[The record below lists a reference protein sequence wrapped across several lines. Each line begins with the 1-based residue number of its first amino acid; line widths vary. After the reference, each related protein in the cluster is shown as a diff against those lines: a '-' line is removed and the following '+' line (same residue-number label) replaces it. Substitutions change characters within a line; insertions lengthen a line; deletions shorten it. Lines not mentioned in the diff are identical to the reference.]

1 MQTFVSG
8 GFCNE
13 ICLKTGKEQTDM
25 LQKFYPHHEADSA
38 YEIDYEGLYRAGFRG
53 VVFDIDNTLVPHGAP
68 ADKRA
73 AALVTRL
80 QDCGFHV
87 MFLSNNKESRVKQF
101 SDAAGGEYIYKA
113 GKPKRAGYFKA
124 MERLGTGPA
133 DTMFVGDQLFTDVWG
148 AKRCGIYSILV
159 KPIDKKEEIQIV
171 LKRYLEKIVL
181 FFYKRKLKKQSRYL
195 RVK

>member
-1 MQTFVSG
+1 VQTFVSG

-87 MFLSNNKESRVKQF
+87 MFLSNNKEPRVKQF

-133 DTMFVGDQLFTDVWG
+133 DTMFVGDQLFTDIWG
-148 AKRCGIYSILV
+148 AKKAGMETWLV
-159 KPIDKKEEIQIV
+159 KPIHPKEEIQIV
-171 LKRYLEKIVL
+171 LKRKLERIVL
-181 FFYKRKLKKQSRYL
+181 YFYHRKKTAKNRPVD
-195 RVK
+195 R